1 VAIFVSACVG
11 FSGGVGYDGCVFYTG
26 HFDCIA
32 SAEVKAYF
40 VRIG

>member
-1 VAIFVSACVG
+1 VAIFVSACVD
-11 FSGGVGYDGCVFYTG
+11 FSGGIGYDGCGFCAG

>member
-1 VAIFVSACVG
+1 MAIFVSACVG
-11 FSGGVGYDGCVFYTG
+11 FSGGIGYDCCGFHAG

-32 SAEVKAYF
+32 SAEVEACF